1 MTDERHAEGQI
12 TTERRGR
19 LFLIGIDRREK
30 LNGLT
35 PKMFEELTAA
45 YEAFD
50 KDDELWV
57 AVLFAHGDHFTAGL
71 DLPKFHEAMKDGR
84 RRSESETVDVYGLK
98 NRLSKPIVCAVQG
111 YTYTAGIE
119 MMLACDIVVAAS
131 DAKFS
136 QLEPKRGIMAAGGA
150 TVRFVQRGG
159 WGNAM
164 YHLLTCDQWDAEE
177 SWRIGLIQEI
187 VEPGK
192 QLDRAIEL
200 AEQIAKQ
207 APLAIR
213 ATKANAMTGLL
224 QGQDAAV
231 AQFAEIQVRL
241 ANSEDA
247 KEGVAGFVERREPE
261 FKGK

>member
-1 MTDERHAEGQI
+1 MTDQRHAEGQI

-19 LFLIGIDRREK
+19 LFLIGIDRRKK

-35 PKMFEELTAA
+35 PKMFDELTAA
-45 YEAFD
+45 YDAFEN
-50 KDDELWV
+50 DDELWV

-71 DLPKFHEAMKDGR
+71 DLPKFHEAMKSGS
-84 RRSESETVDVYGLK
+84 RRSGNGTIDVYGLK
-98 NRLSKPIVCAVQG
+98 HRLTKPIVCAVQG

-164 YHLLTCDQWDAEE
+164 YHLLTCDQWDAAE
-177 SWRIGLIQEI
+177 SLRIGLIQEI
-187 VEPGK
+187 VAPGK
-192 QLDRAIEL
+192 HVERAIEL

-213 ATKANAMTGLL
+213 ATKANAMRALL
-224 QGQDAAV
+224 HGQDAAV
-231 AQFAEIQVRL
+231 DEFAEIQVRL
-241 ANSEDA
+241 ANTEDA
-247 KEGVAGFVERREPE
+247 KEGVAGFLERREPE
-261 FKGK
+261 FKGR